1 MLYSNYFIE
10 MNHLTNRFLIKL
22 VTYSTIFLLTWTL
35 QSILSLAVSR
45 QQKEKS
51 LFMELLDFLRDVW
64 MKMLQHSLFVMQ
76 IH

>member
-22 VTYSTIFLLTWTL
+22 VTYSAIFLLTWTL